1 MAFEP
6 QRFIHAANIRLDV
19 PVSVETAESLTDDL
33 RFAFEDATLH
43 AFEEVIGASIRHDV
57 DFLLLSGN
65 VFVEADRSLR
75 ARLSLLRGF
84 KRLEEHD
91 IQVFVLPG
99 DSDPPEAWRA
109 IPEMPENVVVCYSSN
124 PEPENLYIQNR
135 LATTLSSSMWFGEA
149 DAFGIRVLA
158 RGTDSIQPFRI
169 GVVSKAKYEEARR
182 MAAMAASASD
192 ETLTASLQSLA
203 SGEKLSGSQSS
214 GDSDD
219 EESTRVWRSIDAE
232 NGGHPRKADTGP
244 RSVKRS
250 LETLEV
256 SPSDAH
262 PSLDPGFIRYVDEM
276 LDDGQLNFLALTGE
290 LARTTLWRDE
300 GVIHCPGTTQP
311 RSQMEA
317 SGGSCSL
324 VEVSE
329 TGEIQISSVD
339 SSCVDWKEI
348 EVTVAPHTNLSSILQ
363 QMKTLLLGQKPG
375 AADRIWSV
383 QWILRGALPD
393 LQELA
398 RNDLDVA
405 AAVELDELK
414 HGGRTI
420 RLLHE
425 IRSLPNAWRSSDPPT
440 SLADQYQQITARSRI
455 LTDNALRSLIDAN
468 KELTT
473 GWKQR
478 LMSLLPSV
486 DPEQIMAKLRTDG
499 ATWFEPDFALADD
512 RGDESYDVDLSD
524 DIVAQDDESG
534 KHEPSGNL
542 DELAGD
548 ESADVDSAYVDA
560 DDADES
566 DEDES
571 DEDESDD

>member
-19 PVSVETAESLTDDL
+19 PVSVQTSETLTDEL

-43 AFEEVIGASIRHDV
+43 AFDEVIEASVRHDV

-75 ARLSLLRGF
+75 ARLTLLRGVR
-84 KRLEEHD
+84 RLAEHD

-124 PEPENLYIQNR
+124 PEPEELYVKDR

-149 DAFGIRVLA
+149 DGFGIRVLA
-158 RGTDSIQPFRI
+158 KGTNGIQPFRI

-192 ETLTASLQSLA
+192 ETLSASLLNVA
-203 SGEKLSGSQSS
+203 SGEQLNGPQSPVES
-214 GDSDD
+214 ADD
-219 EESTRVWRSIDAE
+219 ESTRVWRSIDAE
-232 NGGHPRKADTGP
+232 SGEIPRKADTGR
-244 RSVKRS
+244 RSIKRS
-250 LETLEV
+250 LETLEAG
-256 SPSDAH
+256 PSDAH
-262 PSLDPGFIRYVDEM
+262 PSLDPGFMRYVDEM
-276 LDDGQLNFLALTGE
+276 LHDGQLNFLALTGE

-300 GVIHCPGTTQP
+300 GVVHCPGTTQP

-317 SGGSCSL
+317 SGGACSL

-329 TGEIQISSVD
+329 TGEIRISSVD
-339 SSCVDWKEI
+339 SSCVDWKQI
-348 EVTVAPHTNLSSILQ
+348 EVTVASHTNLSSILQ
-363 QMKTLLLGQKPG
+363 QMKTLLLGLKPG

-425 IRSLPNAWRSSDPPT
+425 IRSLPSAWPPGDPPT
-440 SLADQYQQITARSRI
+440 SLADQYQQIAGRARI
-455 LTDNALRSLIDAN
+455 LSDDALQTLIDAN
-468 KELTT
+468 KELTS

-478 LMSLLPSV
+478 LTSLLPAV
-486 DPEQIMAKLRTDG
+486 DPEQILAKLRTDG
-499 ATWFEPDFALADD
+499 ATWFAPDFGLT
-512 RGDESYDVDLSD
+512 EENN
-524 DIVAQDDESG
+524 DESG
-534 KHEPSGNL
+534 GMDSYEDLDAEQAASRTRKLSGDL
-542 DELAGD
+542 DKSTVIDPEYTD
-548 ESADVDSAYVDA
+548 D
-560 DDADES
+560 DDAQ
-566 DEDES
+566 
-571 DEDESDD
+571 EDESDD

>member
-19 PVSVETAESLTDDL
+19 PVSVQTAESLTDEL

-43 AFEEVIGASIRHDV
+43 AFEEVIEASIRHDA

-124 PEPENLYIQNR
+124 PEPEELYVKGR

-158 RGTDSIQPFRI
+158 RGTQGIQPFRI

-192 ETLTASLQSLA
+192 ETLTASLLNMA
-203 SGEKLSGSQSS
+203 SGEQLSGPQSS
-214 GDSDD
+214 ADSDD

-232 NGGHPRKADTGP
+232 NGEHPRKADTGR

-256 SPSDAH
+256 GSSDAH
-262 PSLDPGFIRYVDEM
+262 PSLDPGFMRYVDEM
-276 LDDGQLNFLALTGE
+276 LHDGQLNFLALTGE

-300 GVIHCPGTTQP
+300 GVVHCPGTTQP

-317 SGGSCSL
+317 SGGACSL

-329 TGEIQISSVD
+329 TGEIRISSVD
-339 SSCVDWKEI
+339 SSCVDWKQI
-348 EVTVAPHTNLSSILQ
+348 EVNVPPHTNLSSILQ

-414 HGGRTI
+414 HSGRTI

-425 IRSLPNAWRSSDPPT
+425 IRSLPNAWPLSDAPT
-440 SLADQYQQITARSRI
+440 SLADQYQQIAGRSRV
-455 LTDNALRSLIDAN
+455 LTDDALQSLIDTN

-478 LMSLLPSV
+478 LTSLLPSV

-499 ATWFEPDFALADD
+499 ATWFVPDFGRAAD
-512 RGDESYDVDLSD
+512 S
-524 DIVAQDDESG
+524 DDESNEIDLPDDTDG
-534 KHEPSGNL
+534 EQIDAEQNESVKRERSGDL
-542 DELAGD
+542 D
-548 ESADVDSAYVDA
+548 ESADVDSEFVD
-560 DDADES
+560 DGME
-566 DEDES
+566 
-571 DEDESDD
+571 EDESDD

>member
-19 PVSVETAESLTDDL
+19 PVSVQTAESLTDEL

-43 AFEEVIGASIRHDV
+43 AFEEVIEASIRHDV

-75 ARLSLLRGF
+75 ARLTLLKGVR
-84 KRLEEHD
+84 RLAEQD

-124 PEPENLYIQNR
+124 PEPEELYVKGR

-158 RGTDSIQPFRI
+158 RGTQGIQPFRI

-192 ETLTASLQSLA
+192 ETLTASLLNMA
-203 SGEKLSGSQSS
+203 SGEQLSGPLSS
-214 GDSDD
+214 ADSDD
-219 EESTRVWRSIDAE
+219 EESTRVWRSIDAD
-232 NGGHPRKADTGP
+232 NGEHPRKADAGR

-256 SPSDAH
+256 GSSDAH
-262 PSLDPGFIRYVDEM
+262 PSLDPGFMRYVDEM
-276 LDDGQLNFLALTGE
+276 LHDGQLNFLALTGE

-300 GVIHCPGTTQP
+300 GVVHCPGTTQP

-317 SGGSCSL
+317 SGGACSL

-329 TGEIQISSVD
+329 TGEIRISSVD
-339 SSCVDWKEI
+339 SSCVDWKQI
-348 EVTVAPHTNLSSILQ
+348 EVNVPPHTNLSSILQ

-414 HGGRTI
+414 HSGRTI

-425 IRSLPNAWRSSDPPT
+425 IRSLPNAWPLSDAPT
-440 SLADQYQQITARSRI
+440 SLADQYQQIAGRSRV
-455 LTDNALRSLIDAN
+455 LTDDALQSLIDTN

-478 LMSLLPSV
+478 LTSLLPSV

-499 ATWFEPDFALADD
+499 ATWFVPDFGRAAD
-512 RGDESYDVDLSD
+512 S
-524 DIVAQDDESG
+524 DDESNEIDLPDDTDG
-534 KHEPSGNL
+534 EQIDAEQNESVKRERSGDL
-542 DELAGD
+542 D
-548 ESADVDSAYVDA
+548 ESADVDSEFVD
-560 DDADES
+560 DGME
-566 DEDES
+566 
-571 DEDESDD
+571 EDESDD

>member
-19 PVSVETAESLTDDL
+19 PVSVQTAESLTDEL

-43 AFEEVIGASIRHDV
+43 AFEEVIEASIRHDV

-75 ARLSLLRGF
+75 ARLTLLRGF
-84 KRLEEHD
+84 KRLTEHD

-99 DSDPPEAWRA
+99 DADPPEAWRS

-124 PEPENLYIQNR
+124 PEPEELYVKDR
-135 LATTLSSSMWFGEA
+135 LATTLSSSMWLGEA

-158 RGTDSIQPFRI
+158 RGTDGIQPFRI

-192 ETLTASLQSLA
+192 ETLAASLLNMA
-203 SGEKLSGSQSS
+203 SGEQLSGPESPA
-214 GDSDD
+214 DSDP

-232 NGGHPRKADTGP
+232 NGAHPRKADTGR

-256 SPSDAH
+256 SSSDAH
-262 PSLDPGFIRYVDEM
+262 PSLDPGFIQYVDEM
-276 LDDGQLNFLALTGE
+276 LHDGQLNFLALTGE

-300 GVIHCPGTTQP
+300 GVVHCPGTTQP

-317 SGGSCSL
+317 SDGACSL

-329 TGEIQISSVD
+329 TGEIRISSVD
-339 SSCVDWKEI
+339 SSCVDWKQI
-348 EVTVAPHTNLSSILQ
+348 EVNVAPHTNLSSILQ

-414 HGGRTI
+414 HGGRTV

-425 IRSLPNAWRSSDPPT
+425 IQSLPNAWPPHDPPT
-440 SLADQYQQITARSRI
+440 SLADQYQQIAGRSRI
-455 LTDNALRSLIDAN
+455 LTDDALQSLIDTN

-478 LMSLLPSV
+478 LTSLLPSV
-486 DPEQIMAKLRTDG
+486 DPEQIMSRLRTDG
-499 ATWFEPDFALADD
+499 ATWFVPDFG
-512 RGDESYDVDLSD
+512 R
-524 DIVAQDDESG
+524 
-534 KHEPSGNL
+534 
-542 DELAGD
+542 
-548 ESADVDSAYVDA
+548 
-560 DDADES
+560 ADES
-566 DEDES
+566 DDVASDMDLTGDTDFVQVQSAEQECPGDLNES
-571 DEDESDD
+571 VDVNSEYVDDDEDESDD

>member
-19 PVSVETAESLTDDL
+19 PVSVQTAESLTDEL

-43 AFEEVIGASIRHDV
+43 AFEEVIEASIRHDV

-75 ARLSLLRGF
+75 ARLTLLKGVR
-84 KRLEEHD
+84 RLAEHN

-109 IPEMPENVVVCYSSN
+109 IPEMPENVIICYSSN
-124 PEPENLYIQNR
+124 PEPEELYVKDR
-135 LATTLSSSMWFGEA
+135 VATTISSSMWFGEA
-149 DAFGIRVLA
+149 DAFGIRVLPK
-158 RGTDSIQPFRI
+158 GTDGIEPFRI

-192 ETLTASLQSLA
+192 ETLTASLMNMA
-203 SGEKLSGSQSS
+203 SGEQLSGPQSAVES
-214 GDSDD
+214 DGD
-219 EESTRVWRSIDAE
+219 ESTRVWRSIDAE
-232 NGGHPRKADTGP
+232 QGEQPRKADTGR
-244 RSVKRS
+244 RSIKRS
-250 LETLEV
+250 LETLEAG
-256 SPSDAH
+256 PSDAH
-262 PSLDPGFIRYVDEM
+262 PSLDPGFIRYVDEI
-276 LDDGQLNFLALTGE
+276 LQEGRLNFLALTGE

-300 GVIHCPGTTQP
+300 GVVHCPGTTQP

-317 SGGSCSL
+317 SGGACSL

-329 TGEIQISSVD
+329 TGETRISSVD
-339 SSCVDWKEI
+339 SSCVDWKQI
-348 EVTVAPHTNLSSILQ
+348 EVNVASHTNLSSILQ

-375 AADRIWSV
+375 ASDRIWSV

-414 HGGRTI
+414 HTGRTI

-425 IRSLPNAWRSSDPPT
+425 IRSLPNAWPPGDPPT
-440 SLADQYQQITARSRI
+440 SLADQYQQITGRPRV
-455 LTDNALRSLIDAN
+455 LTDEALHSLIDTS

-478 LMSLLPSV
+478 LTSLLPSV
-486 DPEQIMAKLRTDG
+486 DPEQIMARLRTDG
-499 ATWFEPDFALADD
+499 ATWFVPDFGQADD
-512 RGDESYDVDLSD
+512 SDDDSNDVDLTD
-524 DIVAQDDESG
+524 DMDAEHDASG
-534 KHEPSGNL
+534 KKEPSG
-542 DELAGD
+542 DIH
-548 ESADVDSAYVDA
+548 ESADIDSEYMDD
-560 DDADES
+560 DDA
-566 DEDES
+566 EDAE
-571 DEDESDD
+571 EDESDD

>member
-19 PVSVETAESLTDDL
+19 PVSVQTSETLTDEL
-33 RFAFEDATLH
+33 RFSFEDATLH
-43 AFEEVIGASIRHDV
+43 AFEEVIEASVRHDV

-75 ARLSLLRGF
+75 ARLTLLRGVR
-84 KRLEEHD
+84 RLAEHD

-124 PEPENLYIQNR
+124 PEPEELYVKDR
-135 LATTLSSSMWFGEA
+135 LATTFSSSMWFGEA

-158 RGTDSIQPFRI
+158 RGTDGLQPFRI

-192 ETLTASLQSLA
+192 EKLTASLTNVA
-203 SGEKLSGSQSS
+203 SGEHINGPESS
-214 GDSDD
+214 VDAADD
-219 EESTRVWRSIDAE
+219 ESTRVWRSIDAE
-232 NGGHPRKADTGP
+232 NGETPRKADTGR
-244 RSVKRS
+244 RSIKRS
-250 LETLEV
+250 LETLEAG
-256 SPSDAH
+256 PSDAH

-276 LDDGQLNFLALTGE
+276 LHDGQLNFLALTGE
-290 LARTTLWRDE
+290 LARTTLWRDN
-300 GVIHCPGTTQP
+300 GVVHCPGTTQP

-317 SGGSCSL
+317 SGGACSL

-329 TGEIQISSVD
+329 SGEIRISSVD
-339 SSCVDWKEI
+339 SSCVDWKQI
-348 EVTVAPHTNLSSILQ
+348 EVTVASHTNLSSILQ
-363 QMKTLLLGQKPG
+363 QMKTLLLGLKPG

-405 AAVELDELK
+405 AAVELDEFK
-414 HGGRTI
+414 HSGRTI

-425 IRSLPNAWRSSDPPT
+425 IRSLPNAWPPGDPPM
-440 SLADQYQQITARSRI
+440 SLADQYQEIAGRSRI
-455 LTDNALRSLIDAN
+455 LTDDALQTLIDAN
-468 KELTT
+468 KELTS

-478 LMSLLPSV
+478 LTSLLPSV
-486 DPEQIMAKLRTDG
+486 DPEQILAKLRTDG
-499 ATWFEPDFALADD
+499 ATWFAPDFGLT
-512 RGDESYDVDLSD
+512 DEGK
-524 DIVAQDDESG
+524 DESG
-534 KHEPSGNL
+534 EVNSY
-542 DELAGD
+542 DDIEIESEQD
-548 ESADVDSAYVDA
+548 ESRTKKLLSDLNESTEVESEYTD
-560 DDADES
+560 DDAH
-566 DEDES
+566 
-571 DEDESDD
+571 EDESDD

>member
-19 PVSVETAESLTDDL
+19 PVSVQTSETLTDEL

-43 AFEEVIGASIRHDV
+43 AFEEVIEASVRHDV

-75 ARLSLLRGF
+75 ARLTLLKGVR
-84 KRLEEHD
+84 RLAEHD

-124 PEPENLYIQNR
+124 PEPEELYVQDR

-158 RGTDSIQPFRI
+158 RGTDGIQPFRI

-192 ETLTASLQSLA
+192 ETLTASLLNVA
-203 SGEKLSGSQSS
+203 SGEQLNGPQSPVES
-214 GDSDD
+214 ADD
-219 EESTRVWRSIDAE
+219 ESTRVWRSIDTE
-232 NGGHPRKADTGP
+232 SGEVPRKADTG
-244 RSVKRS
+244 RRNIKRS
-250 LETLEV
+250 LETLEAG
-256 SPSDAH
+256 PSDAH
-262 PSLDPGFIRYVDEM
+262 PSLDPGFMRYVDEM
-276 LDDGQLNFLALTGE
+276 LHDGQLNFLALTGE

-300 GVIHCPGTTQP
+300 GVVHCPGTTQP

-317 SGGSCSL
+317 SGGACSL

-329 TGEIQISSVD
+329 TGEIRISSVD
-339 SSCVDWKEI
+339 SSCVDWKQI
-348 EVTVAPHTNLSSILQ
+348 EVTVASHTNLSSILQ
-363 QMKTLLLGQKPG
+363 QMKTLLLGLKPG

-414 HGGRTI
+414 HSGRTI

-425 IRSLPNAWRSSDPPT
+425 IRSLPNAWPPGDPPT
-440 SLADQYQQITARSRI
+440 SLADQYQQIAARSRI
-455 LTDNALRSLIDAN
+455 LSDDALQTLIDAN
-468 KELTT
+468 KELTS

-478 LMSLLPSV
+478 LTSLLPSV
-486 DPEQIMAKLRTDG
+486 DPEQILAKLRTDG
-499 ATWFEPDFALADD
+499 ATWFAPDFGLTE
-512 RGDESYDVDLSD
+512 ESH
-524 DIVAQDDESG
+524 DESG
-534 KHEPSGNL
+534 GMDSYDDIEAEQDASRTVRLSGEL
-542 DELAGD
+542 DKSTDIDPEYTD
-548 ESADVDSAYVDA
+548 D
-560 DDADES
+560 DDAH
-566 DEDES
+566 
-571 DEDESDD
+571 EDESDD

>member
-19 PVSVETAESLTDDL
+19 PVSVQTAESLTDEL

-43 AFEEVIGASIRHDV
+43 AFEEVIEASIRHDV

-75 ARLSLLRGF
+75 ARLTLLKGVR
-84 KRLEEHD
+84 RLAEHN

-109 IPEMPENVVVCYSSN
+109 IPEMPENVIICYSSN
-124 PEPENLYIQNR
+124 PEPEELYVKDR
-135 LATTLSSSMWFGEA
+135 VATTISSSMWFGEA
-149 DAFGIRVLA
+149 DAFGIRVLPK
-158 RGTDSIQPFRI
+158 GTDGTEPFRI

-192 ETLTASLQSLA
+192 ETLTASLMNMA
-203 SGEKLSGSQSS
+203 SGEQLSGPQSAVES
-214 GDSDD
+214 DGD
-219 EESTRVWRSIDAE
+219 ESTRVWRSIDAE
-232 NGGHPRKADTGP
+232 QGEQPRKADTGR
-244 RSVKRS
+244 RSIKRS
-250 LETLEV
+250 LETLEAG
-256 SPSDAH
+256 PSDAH
-262 PSLDPGFIRYVDEM
+262 PSLDPGFIRYVDEI
-276 LDDGQLNFLALTGE
+276 LQEGRLNFLALTGE

-300 GVIHCPGTTQP
+300 GVVHCPGTTQP

-317 SGGSCSL
+317 SGGACSL

-329 TGEIQISSVD
+329 TGETRISSVD
-339 SSCVDWKEI
+339 SSCVDWKQI
-348 EVTVAPHTNLSSILQ
+348 EVNVASHTNLSSILQ

-375 AADRIWSV
+375 ASDRIWSV

-414 HGGRTI
+414 HTGRTI

-425 IRSLPNAWRSSDPPT
+425 IRSLPNAWPPGDPPT
-440 SLADQYQQITARSRI
+440 SLADQYQQITGRPRV
-455 LTDNALRSLIDAN
+455 LTDEALHSLIDTS

-478 LMSLLPSV
+478 LTSLLPSV
-486 DPEQIMAKLRTDG
+486 DPEQIMARLRTDG
-499 ATWFEPDFALADD
+499 ATWFVPDFGQADD
-512 RGDESYDVDLSD
+512 SDDDSNDVDLTD
-524 DIVAQDDESG
+524 DMDAEHDASG
-534 KHEPSGNL
+534 KKEPSG
-542 DELAGD
+542 DIH
-548 ESADVDSAYVDA
+548 ESADIDSEYMDD
-560 DDADES
+560 DDA
-566 DEDES
+566 EDAE
-571 DEDESDD
+571 EDESDD

>member
-19 PVSVETAESLTDDL
+19 PVSVQTSETLTDEL

-43 AFEEVIGASIRHDV
+43 AFEEVIEASVRHDV

-75 ARLSLLRGF
+75 ARLTLLRGVR
-84 KRLEEHD
+84 RLAEHD

-124 PEPENLYIQNR
+124 PEPEELYVKDR

-149 DAFGIRVLA
+149 DGFGIRVLA
-158 RGTDSIQPFRI
+158 KGNDGIQPFRI

-192 ETLTASLQSLA
+192 ETLTASLQNVA
-203 SGEKLSGSQSS
+203 SGEQLNGPQSPVES
-214 GDSDD
+214 ADD
-219 EESTRVWRSIDAE
+219 ESTRVWRSIDTE
-232 NGGHPRKADTGP
+232 SGEIPRKADTAR
-244 RSVKRS
+244 RSIKRS
-250 LETLEV
+250 LETLEAG
-256 SPSDAH
+256 PSDAH
-262 PSLDPGFIRYVDEM
+262 PSLDPGFMRYVDEM
-276 LDDGQLNFLALTGE
+276 LHDGQLNFLALTGE

-300 GVIHCPGTTQP
+300 GVVHCPGTTQP

-317 SGGSCSL
+317 SGGACSL

-329 TGEIQISSVD
+329 TGEIRISSVD
-339 SSCVDWKEI
+339 SSCVDWKQI
-348 EVTVAPHTNLSSILQ
+348 EVTVASHTNLSSILQ
-363 QMKTLLLGQKPG
+363 QMKTLLLGLKPG

-425 IRSLPNAWRSSDPPT
+425 IRSLPNAWPPGDPPT
-440 SLADQYQQITARSRI
+440 SLADQYQQIAARSRI
-455 LTDNALRSLIDAN
+455 LSDDALQTLIDAN
-468 KELTT
+468 KELTS

-478 LMSLLPSV
+478 LTSLLPSV
-486 DPEQIMAKLRTDG
+486 DPEQILAKLRTDG
-499 ATWFEPDFALADD
+499 ATWFAPDFGLTEENNA
-512 RGDESYDVDLSD
+512 
-524 DIVAQDDESG
+524 ESG
-534 KHEPSGNL
+534 GMDSFEDIEAEQAASRTKKLSGDL
-542 DELAGD
+542 D
-548 ESADVDSAYVDA
+548 ESAVIDPEYTD
-560 DDADES
+560 
-566 DEDES
+566 
-571 DEDESDD
+571 DEDESDDYSSRGQN

>member
-6 QRFIHAANIRLDV
+6 QRFIHAANLRLDV
-19 PVSVETAESLTDDL
+19 PVSFQTGEPLTDEL

-43 AFEEVIGASIRHDV
+43 AFDEVIEASVRHDV

-75 ARLSLLRGF
+75 ARLTLLRGVR
-84 KRLEEHD
+84 RLAEHE

-109 IPEMPENVVVCYSSN
+109 IPEMPENVSVVYSSN
-124 PEPENLYIQNR
+124 PEPEELYVKDR

-158 RGTDSIQPFRI
+158 RGTDGIQPFRI

-192 ETLTASLQSLA
+192 ETITASLMHVA
-203 SGEKLSGSQSS
+203 SGEQISGPPSS
-214 GDSDD
+214 IDSNDD
-219 EESTRVWRSIDAE
+219 DPTRVWRSIDAE
-232 NGGHPRKADTGP
+232 GGAHSRKADPG
-244 RSVKRS
+244 RRGVKRS

-256 SPSDAH
+256 TSADAH
-262 PSLDPGFIRYVDEM
+262 PSLDPGFIRYVDEI
-276 LDDGQLNFLALTGE
+276 LHDGQLNFLALTGE

-300 GVIHCPGTTQP
+300 GVVHCPGTTQP

-317 SGGSCSL
+317 SGGACSL

-329 TGEIQISSVD
+329 TGEIRISSVD
-339 SSCVDWKEI
+339 SSCVDWKQI
-348 EVTVAPHTNLSSILQ
+348 ELNVAPHTNLSFILQ

-414 HGGRTI
+414 HSGRTI

-425 IRSLPNAWRSSDPPT
+425 IRSLPNAWPLGDPPT
-440 SLADQYQQITARSRI
+440 SLADQYQQIAGRSRI
-455 LTDNALRSLIDAN
+455 LTDDALQSLIDTSQ
-468 KELTT
+468 ELTA

-478 LMSLLPSV
+478 LTSLLPAV

-499 ATWFEPDFALADD
+499 ATWFVPDFG
-512 RGDESYDVDLSD
+512 RGDSGVDDNADKSNDVDLSD
-524 DIVAQDDESG
+524 DIDGAQ
-534 KHEPSGNL
+534 
-542 DELAGD
+542 D
-548 ESADVDSAYVDA
+548 ESAKKERSDDLDETTDFAAEDVD
-560 DDADES
+560 DDA
-566 DEDES
+566 

>member
-19 PVSVETAESLTDDL
+19 PVSVQTSETLTDEL

-43 AFEEVIGASIRHDV
+43 AFEEVIEASVRHDV

-75 ARLSLLRGF
+75 ARLTLLRGVR
-84 KRLEEHD
+84 RLAEHD

-124 PEPENLYIQNR
+124 PEPEELYVKDR

-149 DAFGIRVLA
+149 DGFGIRVLA
-158 RGTDSIQPFRI
+158 RGNDGIQPFRI

-192 ETLTASLQSLA
+192 ETLTASLQNVA
-203 SGEKLSGSQSS
+203 SGEQLNGPQSPVES
-214 GDSDD
+214 ADD
-219 EESTRVWRSIDAE
+219 ESTRVWRSIDAE
-232 NGGHPRKADTGP
+232 GGEIPRKVDTGR
-244 RSVKRS
+244 RSIKRS
-250 LETLEV
+250 LETLEAG
-256 SPSDAH
+256 PTDAH
-262 PSLDPGFIRYVDEM
+262 PSLDPGFMRYVDEM
-276 LDDGQLNFLALTGE
+276 LHDGQLNFLALTGE

-300 GVIHCPGTTQP
+300 GVVHCPGTTQP

-317 SGGSCSL
+317 SGGACSL

-329 TGEIQISSVD
+329 TGEIRISSVD
-339 SSCVDWKEI
+339 SSCVDWKQI
-348 EVTVAPHTNLSSILQ
+348 EVTVASHTNLSSILQ
-363 QMKTLLLGQKPG
+363 QMKTLLLGLKPG

-425 IRSLPNAWRSSDPPT
+425 IRSLPNAWPPGDPPT
-440 SLADQYQQITARSRI
+440 SLADQYQQIAGRSRI
-455 LTDNALRSLIDAN
+455 LSDDALQTLIDAN
-468 KELTT
+468 KELTS

-478 LMSLLPSV
+478 LTSLLPAV
-486 DPEQIMAKLRTDG
+486 DAEQILAKLRTDG
-499 ATWFEPDFALADD
+499 ATWFAPDFGLTEMSNDQSGGMD
-512 RGDESYDVDLSD
+512 SD
-524 DIVAQDDESG
+524 DDIETEQDASRTG
-534 KHEPSGNL
+534 KRTGDL
-542 DELAGD
+542 DEPTD
-548 ESADVDSAYVDA
+548 IDPEYTDD
-560 DDADES
+560 DDAH
-566 DEDES
+566 
-571 DEDESDD
+571 EDESDD

>member
-1 MAFEP
+1 MAFAP

-19 PVSVETAESLTDDL
+19 PVSVQTAEPLTNEL

-43 AFEEVIGASIRHDV
+43 AFDEVIEASIRHDV

-75 ARLSLLRGF
+75 ARLTLLKGVR
-84 KRLEEHD
+84 RLAEHE

-109 IPEMPENVVVCYSSN
+109 IPEMPENVAVCYSSN
-124 PEPENLYIQNR
+124 PEPEELYLKDR
-135 LATTLSSSMWFGEA
+135 LATTLSSSMWFGDA
-149 DAFGIRVLA
+149 DSFGIRVLA
-158 RGTDSIQPFRI
+158 KGTEGIQPFRI
-169 GVVSKAKYEEARR
+169 GVVSKVKYEEARR

-192 ETLTASLQSLA
+192 ETLTASLLNVA
-203 SGEKLSGSQSS
+203 SGEQLSGPESPSNF
-214 GDSDD
+214 DND
-219 EESTRVWRSIDAE
+219 ESTRVWRSIDTE
-232 NGGHPRKADTGP
+232 NGEHPRKADTGR

-256 SPSDAH
+256 SSSDSH

-276 LDDGQLNFLALTGE
+276 LHDGQLNFLALTGE

-300 GVIHCPGTTQP
+300 GVVHCPGTTQP

-317 SGGSCSL
+317 SGGACSL

-329 TGEIQISSVD
+329 TGEIRISSID
-339 SSCVDWKEI
+339 SSCVDWKQI
-348 EVTVAPHTNLSSILQ
+348 EVNVAPHTNLSLILQ

-383 QWILRGALPD
+383 QWTLRGALPD

-405 AAVELDELK
+405 AAVELDEFK
-414 HGGRTI
+414 HTGRTI
-420 RLLHE
+420 QLLHE
-425 IRSLPNAWRSSDPPT
+425 IRSLPNAWSPGDPPT
-440 SLADQYQQITARSRI
+440 SLADLYQQVAGRFSV
-455 LTDNALRSLIDAN
+455 LTDDALQSLIDNN

-478 LMSLLPSV
+478 LTSLLPSV

-499 ATWFEPDFALADD
+499 ATWFVPDFGRAEDSV
-512 RGDESYDVDLSD
+512 DENEVESNDVDLSD
-524 DIVAQDDESG
+524 DIDTEQ
-534 KHEPSGNL
+534 
-542 DELAGD
+542 D
-548 ESADVDSAYVDA
+548 ESAEKERSGDLDETAEIDAEYVD
-560 DDADES
+560 DDAE
-566 DEDES
+566 EE
-571 DEDESDD
+571 ESDD

>member
-19 PVSVETAESLTDDL
+19 PVSVQTAESLTDEL

-43 AFEEVIGASIRHDV
+43 AFEEVIEASIRHDV

-75 ARLSLLRGF
+75 ARLTLLKGVR
-84 KRLEEHD
+84 RLAEQD

-124 PEPENLYIQNR
+124 PEPEELYVKDR

-158 RGTDSIQPFRI
+158 RGTQGIQPFRI

-192 ETLTASLQSLA
+192 ETLTASLLNMA
-203 SGEKLSGSQSS
+203 SGEQLSGPLSS
-214 GDSDD
+214 ADSDD
-219 EESTRVWRSIDAE
+219 EESTRVWRSIDAD
-232 NGGHPRKADTGP
+232 NGEHPRKADTGR

-256 SPSDAH
+256 GSSDAH
-262 PSLDPGFIRYVDEM
+262 PSLDPGFMRYVDEM
-276 LDDGQLNFLALTGE
+276 LHDGQLNFLALTGE

-300 GVIHCPGTTQP
+300 GVVHCPGTTQP

-317 SGGSCSL
+317 SGGACSL

-329 TGEIQISSVD
+329 TGEIRISSVD
-339 SSCVDWKEI
+339 SSCVDWKQI
-348 EVTVAPHTNLSSILQ
+348 EVNVPPHTNLSSILQ

-414 HGGRTI
+414 HSGRTI

-425 IRSLPNAWRSSDPPT
+425 IRSLPNAWPLSDAPT
-440 SLADQYQQITARSRI
+440 SLADQYQQIAGRSRV
-455 LTDNALRSLIDAN
+455 LTDDALQSLIDTN

-478 LMSLLPSV
+478 LTSLLPSV

-499 ATWFEPDFALADD
+499 ATWFVPDFGRAAD
-512 RGDESYDVDLSD
+512 S
-524 DIVAQDDESG
+524 DDESNEIDLPDDTDG
-534 KHEPSGNL
+534 EQIDAEQNESVKRERSGDL
-542 DELAGD
+542 D
-548 ESADVDSAYVDA
+548 ESADVDSEFVD
-560 DDADES
+560 DGME
-566 DEDES
+566 
-571 DEDESDD
+571 EDESDD